1 MSLADLYKK
10 GELKIGDDVIDT
22 RTNTIVT
29 ISDIKEIKGNGIKY
43 NIGNITYG
51 SLYGSRTERFIAEA
65 KKMAGGAKKSKKQ
78 RNSKRR
84 RTRRK

>member
-1 MSLADLYKK
+1 MSLADLYKN
-10 GELKIGDDVIDT
+10 GELKIGDNVIDT

-51 SLYGSRTERFIAEA
+51 SIYGCKNETFIAEA
-65 KKMAGGAKKSKKQ
+65 KKMAWGGEKI
-78 RNSKRR
+78 
-84 RTRRK
+84 